1 MRGYIQLCKDLG
13 WIVDIYKDPKSGNS
27 HVHISKKQEEQDN
40 EAEPTAEVVIGTEKK
55 VVERHAIFERT
66 PIVERHAIFER
77 KPIFFNKSERV
88 LYSAQ
93 QYKNIN

>member
-1 MRGYIQLCKDLG
+1 M
-13 WIVDIYKDPKSGNS
+13 
-27 HVHISKKQEEQDN
+27 
-40 EAEPTAEVVIGTEKK
+40 VIGTEKK

-77 KPIFFNKSERV
+77 EPIFFNKSERV